1 MSSGSVGLP
10 TKFDR
15 FREIWQVDFEFRQ
28 DDNHRPVPVS
38 MFAQEH
44 RTGTQIFMRRD
55 QLLTRSRAPFDVGP
69 DTLFTGYMAAAEL
82 SCFQVLGW
90 PYPNNVLCT
99 YTETSAAI
107 NGLDIDGLTDK
118 RPSLIEACE
127 LFGIPHMDKERK
139 TRMRDLILSKT
150 EYTEEEWRD
159 IELYNR
165 DDVLV
170 NIPLLEAI
178 ATTVDMPC
186 ALFRGRY
193 MKPVVAM
200 ERNGLPVDTFYLPEL
215 EKNWQALRLFYIRRD
230 DVFGLYDDDGSFR
243 SERMEALVEA
253 RGWVNWPRTA
263 TGKLEMKSSVIG
275 KQARH
280 HPELKQLQQLRDL
293 VAELRLGAFLNTIG
307 ADGASRC
314 SIIPFWARSGRNQ
327 PSERDK
333 AFLLSLPS
341 WTHGLIKPP
350 PGWGLALLDWT
361 AQEPGLA
368 AAFSQDPNLL
378 ADYRSGDLH
387 MRFAIRAGLAPPGA
401 TKNDPGMGPIRDMVK
416 PVSLGSNYGISKF
429 GVALQTGKSLL
440 WSAGALAQH
449 RRAYAVFG
457 QWQQD
462 TVAQAIFDERIMS
475 PLGWPRAVHAGTSQ
489 RTLLNYMMQ
498 SGGSDCMRLAAVA
511 AYEAGIHICAPAHD
525 AFWIAAPLAELDDA
539 IATMQAIMV
548 RAGQAVSGG
557 LTIPVEVAAV
567 VRWPQCLGDVR
578 KPDAKGQAM
587 WNEVKQ
593 LLSSGLQQGVKVNVS

>member
-1 MSSGSVGLP
+1 MSNASAGLP
-10 TKFDR
+10 TSFDR

-28 DDNHRPVPVS
+28 DENHRPVPVA

-44 RTGTQIFMRRD
+44 RTGTQIVMRRD
-55 QLLTRSRAPFDVGP
+55 KLLAQSQAPFDVGP
-69 DTLFTGYMAAAEL
+69 DTLFTSYMVAAEL

-90 PYPNNVLCT
+90 PYPHNVLCT

-107 NGLDIDGLTDK
+107 NGLDIDGLTGK
-118 RPSLIEACE
+118 RPSLLEACE
-127 LFGIPHMDKERK
+127 LFGIPHMAKEHK
-139 TRMRDLILSKT
+139 TNMRDLILGKS
-150 EYTEEEWRD
+150 EYSEEEWRD

-178 ATTVDMPC
+178 AATIDLPC

-193 MKPVVAM
+193 MKAVVAM
-200 ERNGLPVDTFYLPEL
+200 ESNGLPVDTFYLAGL
-215 EKNWQALRLFYIRRD
+215 EANWQALRLFYIRRD
-230 DVFGLYDDDGSFR
+230 DVFGLYDDGSFR
-243 SERMEALVEA
+243 SERMEALIEE

-263 TGKLEMKSSVIG
+263 TGKLELKSSAIG

-314 SIIPFWARSGRNQ
+314 SIKPFWARSGRNQ

-378 ADYRSGDLH
+378 ADYQSGDLH

-401 TKNDPGMGPIRDMVK
+401 TKNDPGMQSVRDTVK

-440 WSAGALAQH
+440 WSADVLAQH
-449 RRAYAVFG
+449 RRAYTIFG

-462 TVAQAIFDERIMS
+462 TVTQAIFDERIVS
-475 PLGWPRAVHAGTSQ
+475 PLGWPMAVHAGTSK

-498 SGGSDCMRLAAVA
+498 SGGGDCMRVAAVA
-511 AYEAGIHICAPAHD
+511 AHEAGIRICAPAHD
-525 AFWIAAPLAELDDA
+525 AFWITAPLLELDDA

-548 RAGQAVSGG
+548 RAGKAVSGG
-557 LTIPVEVAAV
+557 LTIPVEVAARV
-567 VRWPQCLGDVR
+567 PWPLCLGDVR

-593 LLSSGLQQGVKVNVS
+593 LIGSGLQGVQVS